1 MKRIVKAS
9 KKFQVNFTVKKLYQ
23 MFKCGETNYKLDIQ
37 RNYVWNSEQES
48 RFIRSVIL
56 EKAIPPLFFNK
67 REDDT
72 YDVEDGKQRSYCLFR
87 FLQDNFKLQGLP
99 IFEVINDEGEVE
111 EVDINGKCFSEL
123 DEEFR
128 GEIEM
133 YNFLVIVTD
142 NASPEEICDDFYDLN
157 NGKPLSS
164 AVLNRVKA
172 KSRETIVELGSHQV
186 FKEALTEKALE
197 KYTNEDIVA
206 KIHIMLHEEEPSLET
221 KYVRPYMQKMNIT
234 NEEKQEIKSIL
245 DRIYQVHGMVEDKKV
260 AKRIYTRTHMI
271 SIVPIVKKSIVQG
284 LSNEDFMKWFVTFY
298 AGKRSAT
305 VSSDYNKAAG
315 SGSAKKDAVRKRLR
329 AIEDDFGN
337 FVQYVSKNAKV

>member
-1 MKRIVKAS
+1 MRRIVKAS

-87 FLQDNFKLQGLP
+87 FLQDNFTLQGLP
-99 IFEVINDEGEVE
+99 IFEVINDDGEVE
-111 EVDINGKCFSEL
+111 EVDINGKYFSEL

-172 KSRETIVELGSHQV
+172 KSRETIVELGRHEI

-206 KIHIMLHEEEPSLET
+206 KVHIMLHEDEPSLET
-221 KYVRPYMQKMNIT
+221 KYVRPYMQKVDIT
-234 NEEKQEIKSIL
+234 NEDKQEIKEVF
-245 DRIYQVHGMVEDKKV
+245 DRIHRVHELIEDKKV
-260 AKRIYTRTHMI
+260 AKRLYTRTHMI
-271 SIVPIVKKSIVQG
+271 SVVPIVKKSIEQG
-284 LSNEDFMKWFVTFY
+284 ISDENFMKWFVTFY

-305 VSSDYNKAAG
+305 ISPDYNKGAG
-315 SGSAKKDAVRKRLR
+315 SGSTKKDAVRRR
-329 AIEDDFGN
+329 INAIQQHWDTWVCGYCE
-337 FVQYVSKNAKV
+337 